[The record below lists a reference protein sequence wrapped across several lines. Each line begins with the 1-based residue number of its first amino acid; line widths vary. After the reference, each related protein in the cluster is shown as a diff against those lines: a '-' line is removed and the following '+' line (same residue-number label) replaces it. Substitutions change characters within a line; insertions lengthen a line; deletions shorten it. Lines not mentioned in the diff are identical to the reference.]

1 MSRITIVMKKM
12 LSQIICALAFT
23 IVVATAH
30 ADGRPVTVVELYTSQ
45 GCSSCPPADAFLG
58 KIANRDDIIALSF
71 HVDYWDYIGW
81 KDKFARPEHTKR
93 QRKYAGHLGM
103 GYIYTPQ
110 LVVQGM
116 AHSAHGS
123 EASKLVKELRGAKR
137 IDVQVSHVEGGLK
150 IDVPGGTFDDES
162 ARVMVAAYDAK
173 HDTEIMRG
181 ENSGKTLSYHNV
193 VRDMASV
200 GRWTGQAA
208 SYTVTEEQLKM
219 AGRDGCAV
227 LLQST
232 KTGRILGAAKI
243 DLTHVKS

>member
-1 MSRITIVMKKM
+1 M
-12 LSQIICALAFT
+12 LSQILCALALT
-23 IVVATAH
+23 VVVANAH

-45 GCSSCPPADAFLG
+45 GCSSCPPADVYLG
-58 KIANRDDIIALSF
+58 KIADRDDIIALSF

-123 EASKLVKELRGAKR
+123 EASKLVKDLRGAKR
-137 IDVQVSHVEGGLK
+137 LDVQVKHVDGSLK
-150 IDVPGGTFDDES
+150 IDIPGGTFEGET
-162 ARVMVAAYDAK
+162 ARVLVAAYDSK
-173 HDTEIMRG
+173 HDTEINRG
-181 ENSGKTLSYHNV
+181 ENSGKILSYHNV
-193 VRDMASV
+193 VRDMARV
-200 GRWTGQAA
+200 GRWSGAA
-208 SYTVTEEQLKM
+208 KSFTVTEKELKM

-227 LLQST
+227 LIQST

>member
-1 MSRITIVMKKM
+1 MLSRFVCAIALTIVAA
-12 LSQIICALAFT
+12 SAS
-23 IVVATAH
+23 

-45 GCSSCPPADAFLG
+45 GCHSCPPADAYLG
-58 KIANRDDIIALSF
+58 KIAGREDIVALSF

-81 KDKFARPEHTKR
+81 KDKFALPGNTKR

-123 EASKLVKELRGAKR
+123 EASDLVRDLRGAKR
-137 IDVQVSHVEGGLK
+137 VDVNMTHVDGGLK
-150 IDVPGGTFDDES
+150 VDIADGPFENET
-162 ARVMVAAYDAK
+162 ARVLVVAYDDK
-173 HDTEIMRG
+173 HETKIDRG
-181 ENSGKTLSYHNV
+181 ENSGKTLAYYNV
-193 VRDMASV
+193 VRDIARV
-200 GRWTGQAA
+200 GRWSGKAK
-208 SYTVTEEQLKM
+208 SFNITEEQLKM

-227 LLQST
+227 LVQST

>member
-1 MSRITIVMKKM
+1 M
-12 LSQIICALAFT
+12 LSQILCALALT
-23 IVVATAH
+23 VVVANAH

-45 GCSSCPPADAFLG
+45 GCSSCPPADVYLG
-58 KIANRDDIIALSF
+58 KIADRDDIIALSF

-123 EASKLVKELRGAKR
+123 EASKLVKDLRGAKR
-137 IDVQVSHVEGGLK
+137 LDVQVKHVDGGLK
-150 IDVPGGTFDDES
+150 IDIPGGTFEGET
-162 ARVMVAAYDAK
+162 ARVLVAAYDSK
-173 HDTEIMRG
+173 HDTEINRG
-181 ENSGKTLSYHNV
+181 ENSGKILSYHNV
-193 VRDMASV
+193 VRDMARV
-200 GRWTGQAA
+200 GRWSGAA
-208 SYTVTEEQLKM
+208 KSFTVTEKELKM

-227 LLQST
+227 LIQST

>member
-1 MSRITIVMKKM
+1 MKQMLSRFVCAVALTIVAA
-12 LSQIICALAFT
+12 SAS
-23 IVVATAH
+23 

-45 GCSSCPPADAFLG
+45 GCHSCPPADAYLG
-58 KIANRDDIIALSF
+58 KIADREDIVALSF

-81 KDKFARPEHTKR
+81 KDKFALPENTKR

-123 EASKLVKELRGAKR
+123 EASNLVRDLRGAKR
-137 IDVQVSHVEGGLK
+137 VDVNLTHVDGGLK
-150 IDVPGGTFDDES
+150 VDIPDGPFENET
-162 ARVMVAAYDAK
+162 ARVLVVAYDSK
-173 HDTEIMRG
+173 HDTKIDRG
-181 ENSGKTLSYHNV
+181 ENSGKTLSYYNV
-193 VRDMASV
+193 VREMARV
-200 GRWTGQAA
+200 GRWSGKAK
-208 SYTVTEEQLKM
+208 SFTVTEEQLKM

-227 LLQST
+227 LIQST

-243 DLTHVKS
+243 GISKAKS

>member
-1 MSRITIVMKKM
+1 MKKM
-12 LSQIICALAFT
+12 LSQILCALALT
-23 IVVATAH
+23 VVVASAH

-45 GCSSCPPADAFLG
+45 GCSSCPPADVYLG
-58 KIANRDDIIALSF
+58 KIADRDDIIALSF

-93 QRKYAGHLGM
+93 QRKYASHLGM

-123 EASKLVKELRGAKR
+123 KASGLIKDLRGAKR
-137 IDVQVSHVEGGLK
+137 VDVQVSHIEGGLK
-150 IDVPGGTFDDES
+150 INIPGGTFEDES
-162 ARVMVAAYDAK
+162 ARVLVAAYDAK
-173 HDTEIMRG
+173 HDTQINRG
-181 ENSGKTLSYHNV
+181 ENSGKTLSYYNV
-193 VRDMASV
+193 VRDMVRV
-200 GRWTGQAA
+200 GRWSGQAA
-208 SYTVTEEQLKM
+208 TYTVTEEQLKM

-243 DLTHVKS
+243 DLAHVKS

>member
-1 MSRITIVMKKM
+1 MIMKKM
-12 LSQIICALAFT
+12 LSQILCALALT
-23 IVVATAH
+23 VVVASAH
-30 ADGRPVTVVELYTSQ
+30 ADSRPVTVVELYTSQ
-45 GCSSCPPADAFLG
+45 GCSSCPPADAYLG
-58 KIANRDDIIALSF
+58 KIADREDVIALSF

-81 KDKFARPEHTKR
+81 KDKFARPEHTQR

-123 EASKLVKELRGAKR
+123 EASDLVRDLRGAKR
-137 IDVQVSHVEGGLK
+137 VDVAIKHVDGGLQ
-150 IDVPGGTFDDES
+150 IEIPDGPFENET
-162 ARVMVAAYDAK
+162 ARVLVAAYDAQ
-173 HDTEIMRG
+173 HDTVINRG
-181 ENSGKTLSYHNV
+181 ENSGKTLSYYNV
-193 VRDMASV
+193 VRDMARV
-200 GRWTGQAA
+200 GRWSGAA
-208 SYTVTEEQLKM
+208 KSFTVTEKELKM

-227 LLQST
+227 LIQST

>member
-1 MSRITIVMKKM
+1 MKKM
-12 LSQIICALAFT
+12 LFQILCALALT
-23 IVVATAH
+23 MAAASAH

-45 GCSSCPPADAFLG
+45 GCSSCPPADAYLG
-58 KIANRDDIIALSF
+58 KIADRDDIIALSF

-81 KDKFARPEHTKR
+81 KDTYANPEHTKR

-123 EASKLVKELRGAKR
+123 EASDLVRDLRGAKR
-137 IDVQVSHVEGGLK
+137 VDVQVSHVEGGLK
-150 IDVPGGTFDDES
+150 IDIPGGTFDES
-162 ARVMVAAYDAK
+162 ARVIVAAYDAK
-173 HDTEIMRG
+173 HDTEIKRG
-181 ENSGKTLSYHNV
+181 ENSGKTLSNYNV
-193 VRDMASV
+193 VRDMARV
-200 GRWTGQAA
+200 GRWSGKAA